1 MKKTLCALIALMQLV
16 SPPVLADESKI
27 NDAITNGAIA
37 DKPEINSNIADN
49 TRAGMSIEER
59 TEEETNPDW
68 YIDDLNKFIYEFDG
82 RKEDCEGTSYGKVDG
97 NVTPKEYVTYVLD
110 LFNLCEP
117 IVCPPDYLQ
126 NGFCPPLLRR
136 QSYFLRFKAG
146 DFNPADVNSDGA
158 INKKDDL
165 NGDNKINDI
174 DQKEYYRMN
183 RKIKSNLC
191 LFSLVMNNIVQ

>member
-1 MKKTLCALIALMQLV
+1 MKKTLCTLIALMQLV
-16 SPPVLADESKI
+16 SPSVLADEFKTTG
-27 NDAITNGAIA
+27 ATTNNEIA
-37 DKPEINSNIADN
+37 DKHSINSNIADN

-68 YIDDLNKFIYEFDG
+68 YIDDLRRFIYEFDG
-82 RKEDCEGTSYGKVDG
+82 HKEDCEGISYGKVDS

-126 NGFCPPLLRR
+126 SGFCPPLLRR
-136 QSYFLRFKAG
+136 QSYFLKFKAG
-146 DFNPADVNSDGA
+146 DFNPADVNSDGV

-165 NGDNKINDI
+165 NGDNKIDDI
-174 DQKEYYRMN
+174 DQKEYYRLHKKV
-183 RKIKSNLC
+183 RSHLC
-191 LFSLVMNNIVQ
+191 